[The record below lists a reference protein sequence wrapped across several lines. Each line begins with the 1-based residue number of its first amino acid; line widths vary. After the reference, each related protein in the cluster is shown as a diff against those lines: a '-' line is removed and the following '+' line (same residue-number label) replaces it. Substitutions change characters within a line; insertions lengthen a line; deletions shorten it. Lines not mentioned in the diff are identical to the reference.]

1 MQRER
6 VQDEY
11 PWTWEIPLAVVCG
24 ALVVAGAVCQLSRS
38 LANWF
43 AGDGWLWPPPDKL
56 VTSLPALLAGDAAA
70 GLSGVQHPASAA
82 ALWGWLTVVGGCA
95 VWRRSPKH
103 TNSSAKSAYGRCG
116 TWSDRTCTSQ
126 PGRPTDDRRSS
137 RRATPDHPGEAL
149 RPLPGGLAHRRGIP
163 AKVGGVVVPLGYPS
177 SAVGGHSGGSERALM
192 LVNAIQQSRNG

>member
-82 ALWGWLTVVGGCA
+82 ALWGWLTVVGLLSLTASTFAC
-95 VWRRSPKH
+95 VWAWRQW
-103 TNSSAKSAYGRCG
+103 G
-116 TWSDRTCTSQ
+116 
-126 PGRPTDDRRSS
+126 PGRMRGM
-137 RRATPDHPGEAL
+137 ATITEAHELLGEKRLRKVRHVVRPDL
-149 RPLPGGLAHRRGIP
+149 YL
-163 AKVGGVVVPLGYPS
+163 
-177 SAVGGHSGGSERALM
+177 SARKA
-192 LVNAIQQSRNG
+192 NR